1 MNKYQWKLK
10 DVLMIAIAAVLFGV
24 IYLGC
29 TYAGGFLY
37 GILAPLGMGSLGYEP
52 FYGIYFMAAAF
63 GIYVMRKPGTGL
75 IAEVLAAVIECLL
88 GNFFGPIII
97 LSGIVQGL
105 GFEAI
110 IALKRYKKFDK
121 ITMIEGAILCSIFTL
136 IYNLIVSGYNKIALP
151 ILLLMLGVRII
162 SAIIFDGL
170 ITPILADG
178 LAKAGVLKGYAISD
192 SIKQDLEDWWK
203 ALS

>member
-1 MNKYQWKLK
+1 MNKFQWKLK

-24 IYLGC
+24 VYLGC

-121 ITMIEGAILCSIFTL
+121 VTMIEGAILCSIFTL

-170 ITPILADG
+170 VTPILADG

-192 SIKQDLEDWWK
+192 SIKQDLED
-203 ALS
+203 

>member
-24 IYLGC
+24 VYLGC

-121 ITMIEGAILCSIFTL
+121 VTMIEGAILCSIFTL

-192 SIKQDLEDWWK
+192 SIKQDLED
-203 ALS
+203 

>member
-24 IYLGC
+24 VYLGC

-121 ITMIEGAILCSIFTL
+121 VTMIEGAILCSIFTL

-162 SAIIFDGL
+162 SAIIFVGL

-192 SIKQDLEDWWK
+192 SIKQDLED
-203 ALS
+203 